1 MIYNAITDRR
11 TLLKG
16 LLTSAGAATA
26 GAALT
31 ACGSGSGTAG
41 TSTDPVPFGSQWS
54 DPVPRKAYAE
64 VVAAY
69 TKKSGVEVKVN
80 TMDHET
86 FPKQL
91 NSYLQGRPDD
101 VFTWCAG
108 YRSQFFAERGLLTP
122 IDDVWST
129 IGANYSDA
137 LKQQSRGLDGKQ
149 YFVPFYYY
157 PWALFYRKS
166 VFEQH
171 GYQIPTKL
179 DELTALCTQM
189 RKDGLVPIAFAD
201 KDGWPAMGTFDI
213 LNLRVNGYQFHNA
226 LMKGEKS
233 WTDPAVAKVFDTWRG
248 LLPHHQENALG
259 RTWQEAAQAVASK
272 KAGMYMI
279 GMFVGQQFNPAD
291 QADLDFF
298 AFPEIDPAI
307 GMDALDA
314 PIDGFLLSR
323 NPKNEKGS
331 KKFLEYLAS
340 AEAQT
345 IYLKNDPSNIAT
357 ALNADVSGYSPL
369 QKKAVELI
377 SSAKSI
383 SQFMDRDTRPD
394 FASTVMVP
402 SIQEFLKN
410 PTDVGSLL
418 LEIEKQK
425 KTIFTS

>member
-1 MIYNAITDRR
+1 MIDSPRTDRR
-11 TLLKG
+11 TLLRWV
-16 LLTSAGAATA
+16 LLSAGAVTA
-26 GAALT
+26 GSALA
-31 ACGSGSGTAG
+31 ACGDDSGDPAG
-41 TSTDPVPFGSQWS
+41 EVTFGSQWS

-69 TKKSGVEVKVN
+69 TSRTGATVN
-80 TMDHET
+80 VNVMDHET

-129 IGANYSDA
+129 VGANYSEA
-137 LKQQSRGLDGKQ
+137 LKAQSRGLDNKQ

-166 VFEQH
+166 VFEQY
-171 GYQIPTKL
+171 GYQIPTTL
-179 DELTALCTQM
+179 DQLTALCGQM
-189 RKDGLVPIAFAD
+189 RKDGLTPIAFGD

-213 LNLRVNGYQFHNA
+213 LNLRINGYDFHNA
-226 LMKGEKS
+226 LMKGEKA
-233 WTDPAVAKVFDTWRG
+233 WTEPAVAKVFDTWRG
-248 LLPHHQENALG
+248 LLPHHQENSLG
-259 RTWQEAAQAVASK
+259 RTWQEAAQAVASR

-279 GMFVGQQFNPAD
+279 GMFVGQQFDEAD
-291 QADLDFF
+291 RADLDFF

-307 GMDALDA
+307 GADALDA
-314 PIDGFLLSR
+314 PIDGFLLSKS
-323 NPKNEKGS
+323 PKNEAGA
-331 KKFLEYLAS
+331 KKLLEFLAS
-340 AEAQT
+340 AEAQG
-345 IYLKNDPSNIAT
+345 IYLKSDPNNIAA
-357 ALNADVSGYSPL
+357 ALNADTSNYTPL

-402 SIQEFLKN
+402 SIQEFLRN
-410 PTDVGSLL
+410 PNEVDPLL
-418 LEIEKQK
+418 RQIEQQKQ
-425 KTIFTS
+425 TIFTS